1 MRSCLLPG
9 RVPAA
14 APAREEEER
23 RQEFPAF
30 SKVQESMA
38 TELKRPSTPA
48 HDCLTADR
56 LLAPSMPALIAG
68 ACREHAAK
76 PAFSIVLPNGWTRTL
91 TFAEIDALSDDF
103 AFFLRERL
111 GLEAG
116 DVVAVMGPNCLA
128 YPIAAYGIMKAGCV
142 FTGLN
147 PLYTGE
153 EARFQLADSQAKALV
168 VVDLFADRLE
178 AALDGTGVRHLIRF
192 SIAEF
197 FPLWQRLLITWKL
210 RREGRLKPFPRPAIP
225 FSRALSEG
233 RRVRGGRRS
242 EIFWH
247 ERSLDDPQ
255 IFQYT
260 GGTTGRPKGA
270 EITAFN
276 LLANI
281 TQQEIMSGETL
292 RARASDQETTLL
304 VLPLYHAYALAIG
317 AMHAMRAGTHIVLV
331 PNPRPLSN
339 LKPAF
344 DRFPIT
350 MLPGVN
356 ALFQG
361 LLEEDWFVAHPPR
374 HLKLCVSGAAPLS
387 PAVRARWKEVT
398 GCEIHEGYGLT
409 EGTCIVTAS
418 PLDETMKPGTVG
430 RPLPGTEI
438 RIVDDEG
445 RDCPPGVP
453 GEIWIRGPQVMRG
466 YRNRPEE
473 TAAVLADGWLKT
485 GDVGF
490 LDEDGFLVI
499 ADRKKDM
506 IIVSGFN
513 VYPAEVEAV
522 LAEHPGVAEAAV
534 VGAPDEKAGEVPWA
548 FVVRRD
554 PALDEAALKAHVAA
568 RLTAY
573 KRPKRYVFV
582 DELPKSPV
590 GKVLRRHL
598 REEARRLA
606 GAK

>member
-1 MRSCLLPG
+1 MAGERGASLPAED
-9 RVPAA
+9 P
-14 APAREEEER
+14 
-23 RQEFPAF
+23 
-30 SKVQESMA
+30 
-38 TELKRPSTPA
+38 LTP
-48 HDCLTADR
+48 DR

-68 ACREHAAK
+68 ACREHAAG
-76 PAFSIVLPNGWTRTL
+76 PAFSIVLPNGWSRTL

-103 AFFLRERL
+103 AFFLRAEL

-147 PLYTGE
+147 PLYTGA
-153 EARFQLADSQAKALV
+153 EARFQLADSGAGALV

-178 AALDGTGVRHLIRF
+178 AALEGTGVRHLIRF

-210 RREGRLKPFPRPAIP
+210 RRAGRLKSFPRPTIPFPR
-225 FSRALSEG
+225 ALHQG
-233 RRVRGGRRS
+233 RRAGGGRRS

-247 ERSLDDPQ
+247 ERGLHDPQ
-255 IFQYT
+255 IYQYT

-270 EITAFN
+270 EITAYN

-281 TQQEIMSGETL
+281 TQQELMSGETL
-292 RARASDQETTLL
+292 RARASEHETTLL

-317 AMHAMRAGTHIVLV
+317 AMHAMRVGTHIVLV
-331 PNPRPLSN
+331 PDPRPLKN

-361 LLEEDWFVAHPPR
+361 LLEEEWFVSSPPR
-374 HLKLCVSGAAPLS
+374 HLKLCVSGAAPLR
-387 PAVRARWKEVT
+387 PRVRARWRAVT

-430 RPLPGTEI
+430 RPLPGTRI
-438 RIVDDEG
+438 RIVDDGG
-445 RDCPPGVP
+445 RDCPPGTP
-453 GEIWIRGPQVMRG
+453 GEVWISGPQVMRG

-473 TAAVLADGWLKT
+473 TAAVLADGWLRT

-499 ADRKKDM
+499 VDRKKDM

-522 LAEHPGVAEAAV
+522 LAGHPGVAEAAV

-548 FVVRRD
+548 FVVRAD
-554 PALDEAALKAHVAA
+554 PALDERSLARHAAE

-573 KRPKRYVFV
+573 KRPRRYVFL

-590 GKVLRRHL
+590 GKILRRRL
-598 REEARRLA
+598 REQARRMA
-606 GAK
+606 GGGGVHETARPTGKSGRKGAGR

>member
-1 MRSCLLPG
+1 M
-9 RVPAA
+9 A
-14 APAREEEER
+14 EER
-23 RQEFPAF
+23 DA
-30 SKVQESMA
+30 S
-38 TELKRPSTPA
+38 RPGEDPLTPE
-48 HDCLTADR
+48 R

-68 ACREHAAK
+68 ACREHADKA
-76 PAFSIVLPNGWTRTL
+76 AFSIVLPNGWTRTL
-91 TFAEIDALSDDF
+91 TFADIDALSDDF
-103 AFFLRERL
+103 AFFLRAKL
-111 GLEAG
+111 GLDAG

-153 EARFQLADSQAKALV
+153 EARFQLADSEAKALV

-178 AALDGTGVRHLIRF
+178 AALAGTAVRHLIRF
-192 SIAEF
+192 SLADF
-197 FPLWQRLLITWKL
+197 LPLWQRLLVTAKL
-210 RREGRLKPFPRPAIP
+210 RREGRLAPFPRPAVS
-225 FSRALSEG
+225 FLRALRAG
-233 RRVRGGRRS
+233 RRRRGGRTS
-242 EIFWH
+242 EVFWA
-247 ERSLDDPQ
+247 ERGLHDPQ
-255 IFQYT
+255 IYQYT

-270 EITAFN
+270 EITAYN

-281 TQQEIMSGETL
+281 TQQELMSGETL
-292 RARASDQETTLL
+292 RAQASAHETTLL

-331 PNPRPLSN
+331 PSPRPLTN

-344 DRFPIT
+344 ERFPIT

-356 ALFQG
+356 ALFQA
-361 LLEEDWFVAHPPR
+361 LLEEEWFVANPPP

-387 PAVRARWKEVT
+387 PRVRERWRAVT

-430 RPLPGTEI
+430 RPLPGTRI
-438 RIVDDEG
+438 RIVDERG
-445 RDCPPGVP
+445 RDCPPGTP
-453 GEIWIRGPQVMRG
+453 GEVWVRGPQVMRG

-499 ADRKKDM
+499 VDRKKDM

-513 VYPAEVEAV
+513 VYPAEIEHV
-522 LAEHPGVAEAAV
+522 LARHPGVTEAAV

-548 FVVRRD
+548 FVVRAD
-554 PALDEAALKAHVAA
+554 PALDARGLARYAAE

-573 KRPKRYVFV
+573 KRPRRYVFL
-582 DELPKSPV
+582 DALPRSPV
-590 GKVLRRHL
+590 GKVLRRAL
-598 REEARRLA
+598 REEARRMA
-606 GAK
+606 AEEREDAQA

>member
-1 MRSCLLPG
+1 MMGEHGTRLSAEDPL
-9 RVPAA
+9 
-14 APAREEEER
+14 
-23 RQEFPAF
+23 
-30 SKVQESMA
+30 
-38 TELKRPSTPA
+38 TP
-48 HDCLTADR
+48 DR
-56 LLAPSMPALIAG
+56 LLASSMPALIAG

-76 PAFSIVLPNGWTRTL
+76 PAFSVVLPNGWTHTL
-91 TFAEIDALSDDF
+91 TFAEIDTLSDDF
-103 AFFLRERL
+103 AFFLREEL
-111 GLEAG
+111 GLRAG

-147 PLYTGE
+147 PLYTGA
-153 EARFQLADSQAKALV
+153 EARFQLTDSQAKALV
-168 VVDLFADRLE
+168 VVDLFGDRLE
-178 AALDGTGVRHLIRF
+178 AALSGTAVRHLIRF
-192 SIAEF
+192 SVAEF
-197 FPLWQRLLITWKL
+197 LPLGRRLLVAGKL
-210 RREGRLKPFPRPAIP
+210 WREGRVSAFPRPAVS
-225 FSRALSEG
+225 FARALRAG
-233 RRVRGGRRS
+233 RRRRGRRTS
-242 EIFWH
+242 AIFWA
-247 ERSLDDPQ
+247 ERSLHDPQ
-255 IFQYT
+255 IYQYT

-270 EITAFN
+270 EITAYN

-281 TQQEIMSGETL
+281 TQQDLMSGERL
-292 RARASDQETTLL
+292 RAQASEHETTLL

-331 PNPRPLSN
+331 PNPRPLAN

-361 LLEEDWFVAHPPR
+361 LLEEEWFVAQPPR

-387 PAVRARWKEVT
+387 PTVRTRWQAVT
-398 GCEIHEGYGLT
+398 GCAIHEGYGLT

-430 RPLPGTEI
+430 RPLPGTRI

-445 RDCPPGVP
+445 RDCPPGTP
-453 GEIWIRGPQVMRG
+453 GEIWISGPQVMRG

-473 TAAVLADGWLKT
+473 TAAVLSDGWLKT
-485 GDVGF
+485 GDIGF

-499 ADRKKDM
+499 VDRKKDM

-513 VYPAEVEAV
+513 VYPAEIERV
-522 LAEHPGVAEAAV
+522 LSAHPGVAEVAV
-534 VGAPDEKAGEVPWA
+534 VGAPDDRAGEVPWA
-548 FVVRRD
+548 FVVRAD
-554 PALDEAALKAHVAA
+554 PTLDDEVLARHAAA

-573 KRPKRYVFV
+573 KRPKRYVFL

-590 GKVLRRHL
+590 GKVLRREL
-598 REEARRLA
+598 RERARHLPSP
-606 GAK
+606 